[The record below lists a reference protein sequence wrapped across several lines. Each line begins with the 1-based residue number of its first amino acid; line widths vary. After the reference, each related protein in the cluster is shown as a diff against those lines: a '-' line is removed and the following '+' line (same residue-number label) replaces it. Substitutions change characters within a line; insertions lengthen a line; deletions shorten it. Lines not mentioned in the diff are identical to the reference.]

1 MATSKIIPTV
11 DAKLHLNK
19 TLSGDIISVC
29 KSLPLGVSFF
39 VNSNQPTNRPT
50 NNSWGAYI
58 FYKYSSSLCAIYSL
72 NRSGASAVWESANPD
87 TLTWNYD

>member
-1 MATSKIIPTV
+1 MGTSKIRSTV
-11 DAKLHLNK
+11 DAKLHLNQ

-39 VNSNQPTNRPT
+39 LKSNQPTNRPT
-50 NNSWGAYI
+50 NNVWGAYM
-58 FYKYSSSLCAIYSL
+58 FYKYSSSECMIYSL
-72 NRSGASAVWESANPD
+72 NRSGASAFWESANPD